1 MQGSPQDFLSHQ
13 HPYLAPE
20 CNKFTP
26 RAKRNGCLTGRE
38 TPPQPVLKKRLSDW
52 SKKRLSD
59 WSGTSQNDELRE
71 STLVRDGVPSPFGG
85 PQRERICFTICLR
98 GLVLLVQQPHTE
110 LHRRHPSDVGWRV
123 ARFGFGAGGGVAMR
137 ERKRVVGKGEE
148 RVRKKKAADCAA
160 LGKNKKHR
168 MHEVRI

>member
-1 MQGSPQDFLSHQ
+1 
-13 HPYLAPE
+13 
-20 CNKFTP
+20 
-26 RAKRNGCLTGRE
+26 
-38 TPPQPVLKKRLSDW
+38 VLKKRLSDW

-85 PQRERICFTICLR
+85 PQRERRSEDWSCVSNNHTTCFT
-98 GLVLLVQQPHTE
+98 E
-110 LHRRHPSDVGWRV
+110 SHRRHPSDVGWRV